1 MLEQEEYK
9 IVSFLFLQKITEMR
23 IEIEQPEQEE
33 LEEAGVFSWPVWEHE
48 EDKLEWYYDKTEQ
61 CYIVEGSATIISE
74 FDSLTIKPGDFLTL
88 PAGLECVWDI
98 QNKIKKHYSVE

>member
-33 LEEAGVFSWPVWEHE
+33 LEEAGVFSWPVWAHE

>member
-1 MLEQEEYK
+1 
-9 IVSFLFLQKITEMR
+9 MR

>member
-1 MLEQEEYK
+1 LLEQEEYK

>member
-1 MLEQEEYK
+1 MSEQEEYK

>member
-1 MLEQEEYK
+1 MFEQKDFK

-61 CYIVEGSATIISE
+61 CYIVEGTATIISE
-74 FDSLTIKPGDFLTL
+74 FDSLTIKPGDFLTF

-98 QNKIKKHYSVE
+98 QNKIKKHYTVE